1 MSALIQK
8 SGVATGELMLMD
20 DPLWYKDA
28 IIYELHVRAFSDSNA
43 DGMGD
48 FRGLTQKLDYLQ
60 SLGITAIW
68 LLPFFPSPWRDDGY
82 DIADYSDVHPA
93 YGTVRDVKQLVRE
106 AHRRGLRVIGEL
118 VCNHTSDQHAWF
130 QRARRAA
137 PGSPL
142 RDFYVWSDDPTKYK
156 DARIIFTDT
165 ETSNWTWD
173 PVAQAYYWHRFFHHQ
188 PDLNFDNPRVCQA
201 IMAAMEQW
209 LDIGLDGLRLDAIPY
224 LFEREGTS
232 CENLPETHAFL
243 KELRRHVDRKYRNRV
258 FLAEANQWPEDTI
271 PYFGDGDEC
280 HMAFH
285 FPLMPRL
292 YMALRTED
300 RFPILDILAQTPPIP
315 ETAQWATFLRNHDEL
330 TLEMVTEEE
339 RDYMWRVYARD
350 PRMRINLGIRRRLAP
365 LLDNDR
371 RRIELLNGLLFAL
384 PGTPVLYYG
393 DEIGMGDNIYLGDRD
408 GVRTPMQWS
417 ADRNAGF
424 SQASSQR
431 LYLPVIGDG
440 EYSYETV
447 NVEVQSG
454 NPNSLLS
461 WMQRLIRLRKRYK
474 AFGRGTITF
483 LHPDNRKALAFVRRH
498 EGETIL
504 VVANLSRDAQPVELD
519 LGEHAGWTLTEMLG
533 GAAFPPIT
541 SAPYLVTLAPYGFYW
556 FALQPPA
563 DADLAE
569 RAAPPALIPTLP
581 LTDVE
586 DLFEGPGRD
595 ALLDAAPGY
604 LKRIGV
610 VPAAE
615 PIRSARLLDVVPLAS
630 RGREFS
636 VTLVELETG
645 AGDVSVWLLPL
656 TVLSGAE
663 ANQLVGAYAPSIIA
677 RLRPTGNETRIVVDA
692 FGDPL
697 FAAALVDLAAGRRS
711 AKGGRGSVAGSLARG
726 RVRGAGGLTPETAD
740 VCMDPAGVSTTWPG
754 GRLRVFRQLAPG
766 PRSGLEVQ
774 AFLTEH
780 EFPHVVPLTGALHYQ
795 PERGDAIALAMLQGA
810 PPEGTNGWDW
820 ALSEVDDYLGRMVA
834 ATTTPAAQPLTTA
847 ALLTLAESAP
857 SAEAEN
863 AIGQALAHARLLG
876 QRTGELHRAL
886 ASGADDKAFAPEPFT
901 GFYQRSVYQET
912 RSLTRRVMQAL
923 RRRMEHLPR
932 DARPAAQDVLGQ
944 ENALLERFHGIIEGK
959 ITAARIRCDGD
970 YDLSDVITTGHDF
983 VTLDLGGD
991 ITRPL
996 SERRLKL
1003 SPLRDVA
1010 GMLASLH
1017 TAAYTA
1023 LADRVRR
1030 GLVGAADFAA
1040 AEAWTR
1046 FWAAWVSASFLKG
1059 YLDAVG
1065 PAHLLPSSPH
1075 LVQVLDVLRLRKA
1088 IHDLGGAVETD
1099 AGRVLM
1105 PLTQV
1110 LQMLE

>member
-1 MSALIQK
+1 MGAVMREG
-8 SGVATGELMLMD
+8 GVAAGELLLDD

-28 IIYELHVRAFSDSNA
+28 VIYELHVRAFSDSNA

-93 YGTVRDVKQLVRE
+93 YGTVRDVEQIVRE

-142 RDFYVWSDDPTKYK
+142 RDFYVWTDDPTKYK

-173 PVAQAYYWHRFFHHQ
+173 PVANAYYWHRFFHHQ
-188 PDLNFDNPRVCQA
+188 PDLNFDNPLVCEA
-201 IMAAMEQW
+201 IMAAMDQW

-224 LFEREGTS
+224 LYEREGTS

-243 KELRRHVDRKYRNRV
+243 KELRRRVDSKYRNRV

-280 HMAFH
+280 HMAFN
-285 FPLMPRL
+285 FPVMPRL

-424 SQASSQR
+424 SEASSQR
-431 LYLPVIGDG
+431 LYLPVISDG

-454 NPNSLLS
+454 APNSLLS
-461 WMQRLIRLRKRYK
+461 WMQRLIRLRKRHK
-474 AFGRGTITF
+474 AFGRGDITF
-483 LHPDNRKALAFVRRH
+483 LHPDNPKVLAFLRRY

-519 LGEHAGWTLTEMLG
+519 LAEHAGWTLTEMLG
-533 GAAFPPIT
+533 GADFPPIS
-541 SAPYLVTLAPYGFYW
+541 SAPYLVTLAPYAFYW
-556 FALQPPA
+556 FAMGPP
-563 DADLAE
+563 DAGQVE
-569 RAAPPALIPTLP
+569 PGRGVPIPTLP
-581 LTDVE
+581 VSDVD
-586 DLFEGPGRD
+586 DLFHGPGRD
-595 ALLDAAPGY
+595 ALLDAAPDY
-604 LKRIGV
+604 LRRIGAIA
-610 VPAAE
+610 AAE
-615 PIRSARLLDVVPLAS
+615 PIRAARLLDVIPLS
-630 RGREFS
+630 SHGREFAVS
-636 VTLVELETG
+636 LVELETG
-645 AGDVSVWLLPL
+645 VGDLTAWLLPL
-656 TVLSGAE
+656 TVLAGEGASGF
-663 ANQLVGAYAPSIIA
+663 VGADAPSIVA
-677 RLRPTGNETRIVVDA
+677 HLRPQSGEPRILVDA
-692 FGDPL
+692 FGEPD
-697 FAAALVDLAAGRRS
+697 FAAALVDI
-711 AKGGRGSVAGSLARG
+711 VAGQRAVEGRQGSISGSLVQGNAPD
-726 RVRGAGGLTPETAD
+726 AGGLTLETAD
-740 VCMDPAGVSTTWPG
+740 VRIDLAGAATTWPG

-766 PRSGLEVQ
+766 LRSGLEIG
-774 AFLTEH
+774 AFLTAH
-780 EFPHVVPLTGALHYQ
+780 EVQHVVPLTGALQYQ

-810 PPEGTNGWDW
+810 PPTGMNGWEW
-820 ALSEVDDYLGRMVA
+820 ARSEVNDYLDRVA
-834 ATTTPAAQPLTTA
+834 GADVAPQALPLTTT
-847 ALLTLAESAP
+847 ALLALAEGAP
-857 SAEAEN
+857 SAAAEN
-863 AIGQALAHARLLG
+863 TLGEALARVLLLG

-886 ASGADDKAFAPEPFT
+886 ASDKDDKAFAPQPFT

-912 RSLTRRVMQAL
+912 RSLTRRVMGSL
-923 RRRMEHLPR
+923 RQRMEGLPR
-932 DARPAAQDVLGQ
+932 EARPAAQDVLDQ
-944 ENALLERFHGIIEGK
+944 ENALLERLRAIIEGK
-959 ITAARIRCDGD
+959 IAAMRIRCDGD
-970 YDLSDVITTGHDF
+970 FDLADVIYSGDDF

-991 ITRPL
+991 ATRPL

-1017 TAAYTA
+1017 TAAYTT
-1023 LADRVRR
+1023 LAERMRL

-1046 FWAAWVSASFLKG
+1046 FWAAWVSAAFLKG
-1059 YLDAVG
+1059 YLDEVR
-1065 PAHLLPSSPH
+1065 PAALLPSSPTD
-1075 LVQVLDVLRLRKA
+1075 LAQFLDVLRLRKA
-1088 IHDLGGAVETD
+1088 IHDLGVALDTD
-1099 AGRVLM
+1099 AEQA
-1105 PLTQV
+1105 LTPMTQA

>member
-1 MSALIQK
+1 MSALVQE
-8 SGVATGELMLMD
+8 SEPATGELMLLD

-28 IIYELHVRAFSDSNA
+28 VIYELHVRAFSDSNA

-82 DIADYSDVHPA
+82 DISDYSDVHPA
-93 YGTVRDVKQLVRE
+93 YGTLRDVEQLVRE

-130 QRARRAA
+130 QRARRAE

-173 PVAQAYYWHRFFHHQ
+173 PVANAYYWHRFFHHQ
-188 PDLNFDNPRVCQA
+188 PDLNFDSPLVREA

-224 LFEREGTS
+224 LYEREGTT

-243 KELRRHVDRKYRNRV
+243 KELRRRVDDKYRNRI

-285 FPLMPRL
+285 FPVMPRL

-371 RRIELLNGLLFAL
+371 RRIELLYGLLFAL

-431 LYLPVIGDG
+431 LYLPVISDG

-461 WMQRLIRLRKRYK
+461 WMQRLIGLRKRHK
-474 AFGRGTITF
+474 AFGRGSITF
-483 LHPDNRKALAFVRRH
+483 LQPANRKVLAFLRRY
-498 EGETIL
+498 EGQTIL
-504 VVANLSRDAQPVELD
+504 VVANLSRDAQAVELD
-519 LGEHAGWTLTEMLG
+519 LSECDGWTPTEMLG
-533 GAAFPPIT
+533 GADFPLIT
-541 SAPYLVTLAPYGFYW
+541 DSPYLVTLAPYAFYW
-556 FALQPPA
+556 FAL
-563 DADLAE
+563 
-569 RAAPPALIPTLP
+569 APPAETVATEPTPTPAMVPMLP
-581 LTDVE
+581 VANAE
-586 DLFEGPGRD
+586 DLYHGPGRD
-595 ALLDAAPGY
+595 ALLDAICDY
-604 LKRIGV
+604 YRHTGV

-615 PIRSARLLDVVPLAS
+615 PIRAARFLDVIPLTS
-630 RGREFS
+630 GGQEFA
-636 VTLVELETG
+636 VGLVELETG
-645 AGDVSVWLLPL
+645 AGDLSAWLLPL
-656 TVLSGAE
+656 TILSGERAS
-663 ANQLVGAYAPSIIA
+663 QYIRVYSPSIIA
-677 RLRPTGNETRIVVDA
+677 RLRGETRIVVDA
-692 FGDPL
+692 FGDPN
-697 FAAALVDLAAGRRS
+697 FAAALVDIVAGRRS
-711 AKGGRGSVAGSLARG
+711 VEGRRGSLVGDLARSTAPS
-726 RVRGAGGLTPETAD
+726 AGEVTAETAD
-740 VCMDPAGVSTTWPG
+740 VSLDRAGASIAWPG
-754 GRLRVFRQLAPG
+754 GRLRVFRQLAAG
-766 PRSGLEVQ
+766 PRSGLEIQ
-774 AFLTEH
+774 AFLTAH
-780 EFPHVVPLTGALHYQ
+780 DVSHTVPLTGFLQYQ
-795 PERGDAIALAMLQGA
+795 PERGDGMALAMLLGSTPA
-810 PPEGTNGWDW
+810 GTTGWEW
-820 ALSEVDDYLGRMVA
+820 ALGEVSDYLGRTSAEGAVS
-834 ATTTPAAQPLTTA
+834 AQSLSTQ
-847 ALLTLAESAP
+847 ALLALAEGTP
-857 SAEAEN
+857 SAEAEKIVGG
-863 AIGQALAHARLLG
+863 AYLAAVRLLG
-876 QRTGELHRAL
+876 QRTGELHRVL
-886 ASGADDKAFAPEPFT
+886 ASSSDDKAFAPQPFT

-912 RSLTRRVMQAL
+912 RSLTMRVMQAL
-923 RRRMEHLPR
+923 RKHMERLPR
-932 DARPAAQDVLGQ
+932 DARPAAQDVVGQ
-944 ENALLERFHGIIEGK
+944 ENALLERFHAIIDDK
-959 ITAARIRCDGD
+959 IVAARIRCDGD
-970 YDLSDVITTGHDF
+970 YDLFDVIYTGQDF
-983 VTLDLGGD
+983 MTQDFGGD
-991 ITRPL
+991 VTRPL
-996 SERRLKL
+996 SERRLKV

-1010 GMLASLH
+1010 AMLLSFH
-1017 TAAYTA
+1017 TAAYTT
-1023 LADRVRR
+1023 LGDQVRR
-1030 GLVGAADFAA
+1030 GLIGPADFPT
-1040 AEAWTR
+1040 AEARVR
-1046 FWAAWVSASFLKG
+1046 FWVAWVSASFLKG
-1059 YLDAVG
+1059 YLDAVVG
-1065 PAHLLPSSPH
+1065 TGLLPALPSH
-1075 LVQVLDVLRLRKA
+1075 LTQFLDVLRLRKA
-1088 IHDLGGAVETD
+1088 IHELGVALDTD
-1099 AGRVLM
+1099 TDRALAH
-1105 PLTQV
+1105 LNQV